1 MGKSSYYQAG
11 TAYANFRTA
20 QLGTDYY
27 LSKRTNLYVAYG
39 SNNQSSNGST
49 GATFVTSTS
58 GMNYAAGI
66 RHTF

>member
-1 MGKSSYYQAG
+1 MQIGS
-11 TAYANFRTA
+11 
-20 QLGTDYY
+20 DYN

-39 SNNQSSNGST
+39 SANQSNNGAA
-49 GATFVTSTS
+49 GAVNVQGTS